1 MDEVELKFLN
11 IDIDQIKQKLIGLG
25 AKLIFD
31 TQIESYSFYGN
42 GFHISD
48 SKMKYLR
55 VRKVNDEVTITYKS
69 PTKESEMSNRKE
81 IEIKV
86 DDFDKAISLIE
97 KMGLNKDKIFK
108 KNRSHYELKNIHFE
122 LDTLE
127 NIPTFLEIETQTE
140 QEMKEI
146 CLKLKLNISEGRKGT
161 IVEILPEMFN
171 K

>member
-11 IDIDQIKQKLIGLG
+11 INVDQIKQKLIILG

-31 TQIESYSFYGN
+31 TQIESHSFYGN
-42 GFHISD
+42 GFHIFD

-97 KMGLNKDKIFK
+97 KIGLNKDKIFE

-122 LDTLE
+122 LDTLKD
-127 NIPTFLEIETQTE
+127 IPTFLEIETQTE

-146 CLKLKLNISEGRKGT
+146 CLKLNLNISEGRKGT

-171 K
+171 N